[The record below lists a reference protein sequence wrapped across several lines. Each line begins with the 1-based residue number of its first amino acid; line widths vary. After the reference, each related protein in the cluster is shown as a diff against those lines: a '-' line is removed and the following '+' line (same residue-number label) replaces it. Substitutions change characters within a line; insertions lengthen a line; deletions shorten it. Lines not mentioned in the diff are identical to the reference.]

1 MAILVFEG
9 YSVHESEKGGYIS
22 IIDGSVVKFDTV
34 CQFVEYV
41 KLITRMV

>member
-1 MAILVFEG
+1 MAVLTFEG

-22 IIDGSVVKFDTV
+22 IINGSIVNFDTV

-41 KLITRMV
+41 KLITRRV